1 MNNQLQHFELSRLN
15 RTPDESMHTP
25 HTHSYYE
32 LFYLISGECELQ
44 LGQSIYT
51 ITPRTAIFIPSN
63 VPHKTTYKDPN
74 GNERLNIEFSANYVS
89 DLEEEFG
96 QMWLDRYVFGGPLHF
111 SPVATPAISAAITRL
126 EVDCASTKKDTSSP
140 TYGSTVPSNSTL
152 TKPIFTFGDV
162 TNSPYDGVSGKVNRF
177 GSISSAPDD
186 HDIFANCM
194 RKFHL
199 QELIITLLRR
209 CTQTDYITTD
219 QMQIA
224 DISVREAKKYIE
236 QNYAEPLTLDD
247 LASRYQLN
255 STYFSNKFKNI
266 NGIGFKE
273 YLNNIRIIHA
283 ERLLLETTK
292 SITQIA
298 LECGY
303 ESSNYFGDVFR
314 KINKVS
320 PSQFRK
326 LKGFVK
332 K

>member
-1 MNNQLQHFELSRLN
+1 
-15 RTPDESMHTP
+15 
-25 HTHSYYE
+25 
-32 LFYLISGECELQ
+32 
-44 LGQSIYT
+44 
-51 ITPRTAIFIPSN
+51 
-63 VPHKTTYKDPN
+63 
-74 GNERLNIEFSANYVS
+74 
-89 DLEEEFG
+89 
-96 QMWLDRYVFGGPLHF
+96 
-111 SPVATPAISAAITRL
+111 
-126 EVDCASTKKDTSSP
+126 
-140 TYGSTVPSNSTL
+140 
-152 TKPIFTFGDV
+152 
-162 TNSPYDGVSGKVNRF
+162 
-177 GSISSAPDD
+177 
-186 HDIFANCM
+186 M